1 MMANDEEEHCLIR
14 SGEMWGVGRGDERDG
29 MKPLVVSVG
38 LCLKHSPIQ
47 QYGHS
52 NRFDLKCL
60 AEEGGEL
67 RHDGLHGREACSHTT
82 PT

>member
-1 MMANDEEEHCLIR
+1 MRFCEQI
-14 SGEMWGVGRGDERDG
+14 V
-29 MKPLVVSVG
+29 KPAIQNITDLLAFRVRYPEIEPDPFE
-38 LCLKHSPIQ
+38 LYHLKHPPIQ
-47 QYGHS
+47 QYGDS

-82 PT
+82 PTQ